1 MPEIQPSS
9 DRSQS
14 ASGRSCHAAKSAA
27 TPAPAAIHF
36 HVLAGR
42 GVIDAPHLTLSPLGE
57 GTE

>member
-14 ASGRSCHAAKSAA
+14 ASGRRLHAARSAA

-36 HVLAGR
+36 HVDP
-42 GVIDAPHLTLSPLGE
+42 DADGFRWLTKVHA
-57 GTE
+57 T